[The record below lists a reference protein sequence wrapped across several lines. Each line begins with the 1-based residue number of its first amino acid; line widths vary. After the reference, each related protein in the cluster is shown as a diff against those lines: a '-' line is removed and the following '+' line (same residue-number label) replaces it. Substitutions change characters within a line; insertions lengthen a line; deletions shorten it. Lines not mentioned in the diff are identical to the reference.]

1 MNALMYMIPKEKLEL
16 AKQTDSV
23 EDILKRMKE
32 GSFKTLPVIDE
43 AKHFVG
49 VIHESSIYESFF
61 YNEVKKEEFLQAEIR
76 PLVKENVLTVDKGT
90 DFFEVILRMEKLD
103 IHFLPIVD
111 SAQQFMGIVT
121 RNKIFEAFESAFG
134 HNRDGYLIEVVSIDA
149 KGQLARLAKAIS
161 STHSNI
167 ASMVHFDVNVAS
179 LERVIVKVET
189 EKIEEVLENISNEGF
204 RVTNHRFVQ
213 KVKQS

>member
-1 MNALMYMIPKEKLEL
+1 
-16 AKQTDSV
+16 
-23 EDILKRMKE
+23 MKE

-43 AKHFVG
+43 AEHFVG
-49 VIHESSIYESFF
+49 VVHESTLYESYF
-61 YNEVKKEEFLQAEIR
+61 YNQVDKEQFLQAEIR
-76 PLVKENVLTVDKGT
+76 PLVKHNVDTIDKGT
-90 DFFEVILRMEKLD
+90 DFFELILKMEKLD

-111 SAQQFMGIVT
+111 QAQQFMGIVT

-134 HNRDGYLIEVVSIDA
+134 YNKDGFLIEVVSIDA

-161 STHSNI
+161 STQSNI
-167 ASMVHFDVNVAS
+167 ASMVHFDLNVAS

-189 EKIEEVLENISNEGF
+189 EDIDLVLEKIVDEGF

-213 KVKQS
+213 KVNA